1 MSESDAP
8 VDAAHR
14 VGRVLPMSHR
24 YRAYPT
30 PEQAAVFAR
39 HCGEARFVWNQAL
52 AAVMARRPFFDLTKT
67 RTEIGWL
74 AEGSSSV
81 QQQALRDLRQAL
93 ANAKLGTHRFPSW
106 RRRGEHEGF
115 SVRDVTVGVLNG
127 SWAELSVPKCGRL
140 RFRLSRPLPEH
151 RGMARV
157 TLDSAGWWH
166 VSFASPQAPV
176 ERVPTGAVV
185 GIDRGVVT
193 TLATS
198 DGQMLRAPKLR
209 PRETSRIE
217 RLQHQLARQKK
228 GSRRRGKTKAQL
240 ARAHAHAA
248 RRRNDWI
255 EKTTTSLVRDYDVL
269 AVEDLKVKN
278 MSAAPKPKPDPETPG
293 AFLPN
298 GRAAKAGLNRAI
310 LSQGWGR
317 FLRRLDDK
325 ATASGVAV
333 LRVDPAYTSQQCR
346 ACGHVAKENR
356 ESQAV
361 FSCVA
366 CGHENHA
373 DRNAA
378 ENILARGLFLA
389 PTPGQGARSGTR
401 PARGSL
407 APASG
412 ENLVGSVAA

>member
-1 MSESDAP
+1 
-8 VDAAHR
+8 
-14 VGRVLPMSHR
+14 MSHR

-30 PEQAAVFAR
+30 TEQAAVFAK
-39 HCGEARFVWNQAL
+39 HCGEARWVWNEAL
-52 AAVMARRPFFDLTKT
+52 RAVKAHAPFFDLTKA
-67 RTEIGWL
+67 RQGHEWL

-115 SVRDVTVGVLNG
+115 CVRDVTVGVLNG

-209 PRETSRIE
+209 PREERRIE
-217 RLQHQLARQKK
+217 RLQRQLSRQKK
-228 GSRRRGKTKAQL
+228 GSRRRGKTKA
-240 ARAHAHAA
+240 AMANTHAKTV

-255 EKTTTSLVRDYDVL
+255 ERTTTRLVRDYDLL
-269 AVEDLKVKN
+269 AVEDLNVRS
-278 MSAAPKPKPDPETPG
+278 MTAAPRPKPDPDSLG

-310 LSQGWGR
+310 LAQGWGC

-325 ATASGVAV
+325 ARVSGVTV
-333 LRVDPAYTSQQCR
+333 VRVNPAYTSQQCR

-378 ENILARGLFLA
+378 ENILARGLALA
-389 PTPGQGARSGTR
+389 PTPGQGASRREPAARISPSSDGSGN
-401 PARGSL
+401 L
-407 APASG
+407 AGA
-412 ENLVGSVAA
+412 LAA